1 MASNCPNCGGPYD
14 IGAVACAYCGT
25 LNPDFT
31 SIMYGKPINVS
42 FTHAGVDHMFK
53 FLISSISADYSAGE
67 ILYADN
73 QPVMTPNGRIVVE
86 VRGHVLPMR
95 VDVNGEEREVLH
107 IARET
112 KGGL

>member
-1 MASNCPNCGGPYD
+1 MTSNCPNCGGPYD
-14 IGAVACAYCGT
+14 VGAVACPYCGT

-31 SIMYGKPINVS
+31 SVMYGKPINVS
-42 FTHAGVDHMFK
+42 FTHAGVEHTFK
-53 FLISSISADYSAGE
+53 FLISTISADYSAGE
-67 ILYADN
+67 TLYADN
-73 QPVMTPNGRIVVE
+73 QPVMTLMGSMDVE

-112 KGGL
+112 KGAL